1 MSTPPGTAGGTARVE
16 GTCEARYLPLREA
29 FAHNLATLDEHGAAV
44 AVWRDGRL
52 VVDLWGGWRDEAAT
66 LPWTADTLVCMM
78 SVVKGVTATLVHVL
92 VDAGLLHLDR
102 RVADYWPAFGA
113 AGKSEIRVR
122 HVLDHRAGIPALA
135 NPLPREA
142 VFDWKTMTA
151 AIAAEPALW
160 PTGTVPAY
168 HPVTMGFI
176 LGELIRRTT
185 GLTPGGFLRQLM
197 GPPGRF
203 DYFIGVPR
211 SVANPVAE
219 IFGDPANT
227 IFGATDRATL
237 ACTSVATLHVDTF
250 NTPAFRQAEIPSI
263 NGHGTPRAVAT
274 LFGHLAECRAGSRS
288 TPLSPAA
295 IARAT
300 TEQWWAIEQTS
311 MQERRMGMGLLLGGV
326 QGVPIPTRAK
336 AFGHGGAGG
345 AVAFADPDL
354 GLGFAYGT
362 AHLHDR
368 KGASPRTAALV
379 DALAACA

>member
-1 MSTPPGTAGGTARVE
+1 MSAPRVE
-16 GTCEARYLPLREA
+16 GTCDERYRPVREA
-29 FAHNLATLDEHGAAV
+29 FAHNFAALDEHGAAV

-66 LPWTADTLVCMM
+66 RPWSADTLVCMM
-78 SVVKGVTATLVHVL
+78 SVVKGVTAMLVHVL
-92 VDAGLLHLDR
+92 AERGRVDLDR
-102 RVADYWPAFGA
+102 PVADYWPAFA
-113 AGKSEIRVR
+113 AGGKAAVLVR

-135 NPLPREA
+135 HELPHGG
-142 VFDWKTMTA
+142 VFDWNAMTA

-160 PTGTVPAY
+160 PAGTVPAY

-185 GLTPGGFLRQLM
+185 GLTPGAFLREVM
-197 GPPGRF
+197 GPPGTF
-203 DYFIGVPR
+203 DYFIGVPP
-211 SVANPVAE
+211 SVQNPIAE
-219 IFGDPANT
+219 VFGDYANT

-274 LFGHLAECRAGSRS
+274 LFGQLAECRAGRHT
-288 TPLSPAA
+288 TPLSTAA
-295 IARAT
+295 ITRAT

-311 MQERRMGMGLLLGGV
+311 MQERRMAMGLLLGGAK
-326 QGVPIPTRAK
+326 GVPIPPNPN

-379 DALAACA
+379 DALLACA